1 MRILLGLVLFVAG
14 IAGLAW
20 WGSSHQA
27 RTIEDEVEVAA
38 KGVVTGAIHP
48 MRVAVSGRDITL
60 TGTADTEDELI
71 DIVASLDAVE
81 GRRVVRSDDVDVLPV
96 ADPYETALAKGIDG
110 SLSLTGTAPSAA
122 QAEVAAGHGAT
133 GAMDLPLASGAP
145 EGWTEI
151 VGAGVDAL
159 GPLDEG
165 SFALTGMTAI
175 LSGTAA
181 TPREAK
187 AATTA
192 LNALPEG
199 IDRVVS
205 VDVLDTGVVSF
216 ELIYDA
222 GEGLSA
228 FGTVPE
234 NFDAPAM
241 AEALGFTDI
250 AGDTTTTFGMDAA
263 LPERLSD
270 LPGLLPDLERL
281 SLRDEG
287 GQIIATGVASPGLDP
302 GYVTSELRAAL
313 GGDARIEI
321 TAGDAPDDWVTR
333 TNRATGA
340 DQVASAGY
348 WLPVYDFEISKQAC
362 NDAAA
367 QVQAGRQ
374 IQFVTGSAELDTA
387 SMSIINDMA
396 GLLLHCTD
404 KIGMRVTIGGHTDS
418 QGDDNENYRLSVSRA
433 NAVRD
438 ALVARGVPAGRMQ
451 ALGFGE
457 TEPIAD
463 NDTEEGRAA
472 NRRTTFEWPK

>member
-1 MRILLGLVLFVAG
+1 MRIFLGLIVLVGG
-14 IAGLAW
+14 IAGLSW
-20 WGSSHQA
+20 WGAGHQA
-27 RTIEDEVEVAA
+27 VTIEDEVAA
-38 KGVVTGAIHP
+38 AAEGVVTGAIHP
-48 MRVAVSGRDITL
+48 MRVEVSGRDIML
-60 TGTADTEDELI
+60 SGIADTEDELI
-71 DIVASLDAVE
+71 DIVAALDTVE
-81 GRRVVRSDDVDVLPV
+81 GRRVVRADGVEVLPV
-96 ADPYETALAKGIDG
+96 AAPYETALAKSADG
-110 SLSLTGTAPSAA
+110 TLAATGTAPSAA
-122 QAEVAAGHGAT
+122 QAEVAAGGGAT
-133 GAMDLPLASGAP
+133 GAMELPLASGAP

-159 GPLDEG
+159 STLDEG
-165 SFALTGMTAI
+165 SFALTGTTAI

-187 AATTA
+187 SAASA
-192 LNALPEG
+192 LGALPDG
-199 IDRVVS
+199 IEQVVAI
-205 VDVLDTGVVSF
+205 DVLDTGVVSF

-222 GEGLSA
+222 AEGLSV

-234 NFDAPAM
+234 SFDAADM
-241 AEALGFTDI
+241 AEKLGFDDI
-250 AGDTTTTFGMDAA
+250 TSETTTTFGMDAG
-263 LPERLSD
+263 LPDKLAD
-270 LPGLLPDLERL
+270 LPDLLPDLERL
-281 SLRDEG
+281 SLRDEA
-287 GQIIATGVASPGLDP
+287 GQIIAAGVASPGLDP
-302 GYVTSELRAAL
+302 AFVTSELRTAL
-313 GGDARIEI
+313 GAEAEIEI

-348 WLPVYDFEISKQAC
+348 WLPVYDFEISKTAC

-367 QVQAGRQ
+367 QAQAGRQ
-374 IQFVTGSAELDTA
+374 IAFVTGSAELDTA
-387 SMSIINDMA
+387 SMNIINDMA

-418 QGDDNENYRLSVSRA
+418 QGDDSENYRLSVARA

-438 ALVARGVPAGRMQ
+438 ALLERGIPPGRMQ

-472 NRRTTFEWPK
+472 NRRTTFVWPE